1 MKEYWQGV
9 AFKFNLLSQ
18 RERVLVAFA
27 SLCLTGLLLFLL
39 VEPQVIAYQQRA
51 QHLKELQ
58 YANTLAAQQVALYEQ
73 GLTQDPDAD
82 YKQRLASLE
91 KQMMFVDAEL
101 SEQMLDM
108 IPADY
113 MPKVL
118 AQLLGNVNS
127 LTLIGF
133 TSLTPVPLL
142 GDEGA
147 DKLNLYSHGI
157 KLTLEGDYFSFL
169 KFVQSV
175 EAMPDKLYWKNLNYQ
190 VDKHPLAKIE
200 LELYTLSIN
209 KDFISVAKHQ

>member
-1 MKEYWQGV
+1 MKAQWQ
-9 AFKFNLLSQ
+9 ALATKFNALSQ
-18 RERVLVAFA
+18 RERVLVALA
-27 SLCLTGLLLFLL
+27 SLCLTGLLLFVL

-51 QHLKELQ
+51 QHLTELEH
-58 YANTLAAQQVALYEQ
+58 ANALASQQVALYEQ

-82 YKQRLASLE
+82 YKQRVAKLE
-91 KQMMFVDAEL
+91 KQIMFVDAEL
-101 SEQMLDM
+101 SEQMVDM

-118 AQLLGNVNS
+118 AQLLGSVNS
-127 LTLIGF
+127 LSLIGF
-133 TSLTPVPLL
+133 SSLTPVPLL
-142 GDEGA
+142 GAEGA

-175 EAMPDKLYWKNLNYQ
+175 EDIPDKLYWKNLNYQ
-190 VDKHPLAKIE
+190 VDKHPLARIE

-209 KDFISVAKHQ
+209 KDFISVATHN